1 MSKKNELLHV
11 GILITLIVFTFVGII
26 LGIVAYSRSN
36 KYFLKSNGEIVYC
49 GSTIWKQIGRDNKE
63 MYLMCSNKDEK
74 KENDKIPGS
83 LMEKVEIW
91 DGKYEEGYFN
101 NQKRD

>member
-1 MSKKNELLHV
+1 
-11 GILITLIVFTFVGII
+11 
-26 LGIVAYSRSN
+26 
-36 KYFLKSNGEIVYC
+36 
-49 GSTIWKQIGRDNKE
+49 
-63 MYLMCSNKDEK
+63 MCSNKDEK